1 MTTSKL
7 SAIVLMA
14 SMTLLSCNRNDIY
27 DLGTIKVMADGEK
40 VSLKSDLQFMTM
52 AYRDLYGVDVPP
64 DALDLMRVAYISFGD
79 KALVID
85 EIVQAL
91 LLSSDLTL
99 ISNQD
104 LRADIASFVQSSYAT
119 FLLREPSAFE
129 QVYWVN
135 QIQDKTD
142 LTVRDIYYVFMTCE
156 EYRYY

>member
-1 MTTSKL
+1 
-7 SAIVLMA
+7 
-14 SMTLLSCNRNDIY
+14 
-27 DLGTIKVMADGEK
+27 
-40 VSLKSDLQFMTM
+40 
-52 AYRDLYGVDVPP
+52 
-64 DALDLMRVAYISFGD
+64 LMRVAYISFGD